1 MNSNSIDTL
10 WQPLPLCTDPRLRR
24 WLLDRGS
31 LTRRIQA
38 RCEQFRVDL
47 LSQRIVAVGFDECGL
62 VGVRLGASSM
72 VREVSLN
79 CGARPVVFAHSVVE
93 RSALRGP
100 WHMLMTLGNRPLGAA
115 VFSNPCVERYA
126 LRYRQI
132 GRRHALFR
140 RAAELIERPPHSMW
154 ARRSLFVLRDS
165 RLLVTEVFLPA
176 ILTLA
181 P

>member
-1 MNSNSIDTL
+1 MNSHSIDNL

-31 LTRRIQA
+31 LTRRIEV
-38 RCEQFRVDL
+38 RCDRFHVEL
-47 LSQRIVAVGFDECGL
+47 LSQRNAAVGLDECGL
-62 VGVRLGASSM
+62 VGVRPGASSM

-79 CGARPVVFAHSVVE
+79 CGARPVVFAHSVVG

-100 WHMLMTLGNRPLGAA
+100 WHMLMNLGTRPLGAA
-115 VFSNPCVERYA
+115 VFSNPRVERYA

-140 RAAELIERPPHSMW
+140 RAAQLIERPPSSLW